1 MMRRSMEHTIG
12 KTTIYDWL
20 LDQYLV
26 NEIAL
31 SISEIEESKLLSKK
45 NSYEK
50 DMCDI
55 LGWKD
60 ARGRHKDAI
69 AGDGTGVELKKS
81 AGSFI
86 FDGVRYAEMYI
97 TKEEDNGIH
106 VLFNFNKHGVTRVF
120 IVPNWMMVKLIIPRL
135 DIAELELSLFKTRK
149 EMKQGLNSQAMMTSN
164 QMIQALNAM

>member
-1 MMRRSMEHTIG
+1 MEHVIG
-12 KTTIYDWL
+12 HTTIYDWVQ
-20 LDQYLV
+20 DPYLV
-26 NEIAL
+26 NEIAF
-31 SISEIEESKLLSKK
+31 SISEIEDSKLLSKK
-45 NSYEK
+45 NCYEK
-50 DMCDI
+50 ELSDI

-97 TKEEDNGIH
+97 TKEEDNGVH

-120 IVPNWMMVKLIIPRL
+120 IVPNWMMVQLIIPRL